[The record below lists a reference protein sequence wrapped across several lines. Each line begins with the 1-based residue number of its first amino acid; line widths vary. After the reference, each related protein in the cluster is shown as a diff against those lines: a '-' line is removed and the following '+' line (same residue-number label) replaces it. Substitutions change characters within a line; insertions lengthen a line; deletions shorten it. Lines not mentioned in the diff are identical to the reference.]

1 VSAADGRLFEVRA
14 ISIAGRPQRGGFA
27 ARAIPAGARI
37 CTLTGTPHSRAG
49 ILAAIA
55 RGEVRDGADP
65 LELGPDRYLRLDD
78 ASLAFNHSC
87 APSAAL
93 AKRSDLI
100 ALRDLAPGEE
110 ITYDYAT
117 NSSTRNRF
125 VMPFECA
132 CGAPG
137 CRRRIGNLAS
147 VPVEQ
152 LRAYLAA
159 GLLQD
164 YLREEARALV
174 VAADEPPAPAN
185 G

>member
-1 VSAADGRLFEVRA
+1 VSAETGRHFEVRA
-14 ISIAGRPQRGGFA
+14 ISIGGRPQRGAFA
-27 ARAIPAGARI
+27 TRAVAAGTRI
-37 CTLTGTPHSRAG
+37 CMLTGTTYSRSG

-55 RGEVRDGADP
+55 RGEVRDGTDP
-65 LELGPDRYLRLDD
+65 LELGPDRYLRLDE

-87 APSAAL
+87 APTAAL

-117 NSSTRNRF
+117 NSSVRNPF
-125 VMPFECA
+125 VMAFECA

-137 CRRRIGNLAS
+137 CRGRIGNLAS

-152 LRAYLAA
+152 LRAYFAA

-174 VAADEPPAPAN
+174 AAAGAADAPAN

>member
-1 VSAADGRLFEVRA
+1 MSADDGRLFEVRA
-14 ISIAGRPQRGGFA
+14 ISIGGRPQRGGFA
-27 ARAIPAGARI
+27 TRALRAGTRI
-37 CTLTGTPHSRAG
+37 CTLTGTTYSRAG

-65 LELGPDRYLRLDD
+65 LELGPDLYLRLDD
-78 ASLAFNHSC
+78 DSLAFNHSC

-93 AKRSDLI
+93 AKRSDLV

-110 ITYDYAT
+110 VTYDYAT
-117 NSSTRNRF
+117 NSSVRNRF

-147 VPVEQ
+147 VPVER

-174 VAADEPPAPAN
+174 AAAGAPGAPAN

>member
-1 VSAADGRLFEVRA
+1 MSEGHGRLFEVREV
-14 ISIAGRPQRGGFA
+14 SIGGRRQRGAFA
-27 ARAIPAGARI
+27 ARALAAGSRI
-37 CTLTGTPHSRAG
+37 CTLTGTTFTRAG
-49 ILAAIA
+49 ILAAIE
-55 RGEVRDGADP
+55 RGEVRDGTDP
-65 LELGPDRYLRLDD
+65 LELGPDRYLRLDE

-117 NSSTRNRF
+117 NNSVRNRF
-125 VMPFECA
+125 VMAFECA

-137 CRRRIGNLAS
+137 CRGRIGTLAS

-174 VAADEPPAPAN
+174 GAADEAGSPAN